1 MRSLVSFV
9 AVLSLSLATAC
20 ATGGASGVQTGARL
34 PEEVVRPGDLI
45 AVSIWQEPDLSD
57 TVEVDP
63 DGKVVLPK
71 LGTLELG
78 GATPSAVKARIT
90 DGYTTY
96 LRNPSIQVAV
106 LRRVQVSGA
115 VKTPN
120 LYHVSGTMTV
130 GDAIALAG
138 GVTADG
144 NSKKVELIRDGKTVV
159 GDLGGGTR
167 LADTP
172 IRSGD
177 QLNVP
182 YKSWLSRNGYLAGG
196 IISAVATIV
205 AITVRR

>member
-20 ATGGASGVQTGARL
+20 ASGATPSAQTGAQL
-34 PEEVVRPGDLI
+34 PEEVVRPGDMI
-45 AVSIWQEPDLSD
+45 AVNIWKEPDLSD

-63 DGKVVLPK
+63 QGKVVLPK

-78 GATPSAVKARIT
+78 GATASAVRRRIT
-90 DGYTTY
+90 DGFTRY
-96 LRNPSIQVAV
+96 LRNPSIQVDV
-106 LRRVQVSGA
+106 LRRIQVTGA

-138 GVTADG
+138 GVTSDG
-144 NSKKVELIRDGKTVV
+144 NSKKVELIRDGKAIA

-182 YKSWLSRNGYLAGG
+182 YKSWLARNGYLAGG

-205 AITVRR
+205 AITVR